1 MKDQIQQSVE
11 EFDERFGKLKNGCEC
26 GDDSSMGNRAGCD
39 DCEINQRTRESH
51 RQFIIKSLKANT
63 QAVIEMLEGMRTD
76 ERRVATFGEWQ
87 AETYED
93 KMLVNAV
100 IQEAID
106 KLKAEITE

>member
-1 MKDQIQQSVE
+1 MKNQIQQSVE
-11 EFDERFGKLKNGCEC
+11 EFKEKYGGQKFVYATEDVVIY
-26 GDDSSMGNRAGCD
+26 
-39 DCEINQRTRESH
+39 EIKQ
-51 RQFIIKSLKANT
+51 SLKANT
-63 QAVIEMLEGMRTD
+63 QAVIDMLEGMKTD
-76 ERRVATFGEWQ
+76 ERKVATFGEWQ